1 MTSDQAIG
9 RLLELTGAKPDDTE
23 QLIVVLPRPSNEEA
37 MAKLTAALKE
47 IWNLDPQAT
56 MTTVQ
61 HDGDAYIATAVQRDN
76 V

>member
-37 MAKLTAALKE
+37 MADLRRCAQSET
-47 IWNLDPQAT
+47 P
-56 MTTVQ
+56 
-61 HDGDAYIATAVQRDN
+61 DGVS
-76 V
+76 